1 MGANGAFGTCAGLVD
16 DHHGALVWDG
26 KCQWVTQF
34 GWAKLQGGTNECR
47 MEAYFLKMRMLDFEY
62 RMVQYEGP
70 VSVKPGERWHQAILP
85 EDSDAIRCRLSVGET
100 K

>member
-1 MGANGAFGTCAGLVD
+1 MGANDAFGTCAGLVD
-16 DHHGALVWDG
+16 DHHGSLVWDG

-62 RMVQYEGP
+62 RMVVRRSCEC
-70 VSVKPGERWHQAILP
+70 QAWRTMASSHIT
-85 EDSDAIRCRLSVGET
+85 RRFRRHKV
-100 K
+100 